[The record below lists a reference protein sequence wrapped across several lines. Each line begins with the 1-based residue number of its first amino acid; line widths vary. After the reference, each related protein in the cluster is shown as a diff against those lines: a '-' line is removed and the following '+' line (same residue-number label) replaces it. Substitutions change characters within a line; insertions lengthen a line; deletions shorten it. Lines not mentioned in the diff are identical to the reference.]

1 MKILR
6 NAILGI
12 AAATL
17 CAPAFEAHAVIDN
30 PITIA
35 VIKVY
40 DKELQSNPKNYM
52 VWFRR
57 ANEYYRH
64 NEYDKAL
71 NDVNNALKYVP
82 TSDTDLRFQA
92 YMLRASIYERTHKL
106 HEALSDLNSAVTLDP
121 ESYAAV
127 YLRANI
133 EYELGDYSAA
143 RTDYAR
149 LQRFNSR
156 SLEAV
161 LGLARCAVKENNL
174 SAANDY
180 LQQAVEFA
188 PTNPKVYVRRASV
201 RKMLGDD
208 NGAVDDLILALS
220 LQSDDKD
227 AVAAL
232 VEYGNTNYAATITA
246 LTNAMQLAP
255 DNALYRYLRAMIAE
269 AHYNYRA
276 AADDFSYI
284 LDNKLYNYHGI
295 NASLARCLYGL
306 GRYDEALAQ
315 IDNAL
320 GQVDNVAEYY
330 VLRSR
335 ILRALGRGDDAI
347 NSAAKA
353 LAVDRTSVAA
363 LQEMAMNYVDKKSY
377 RQASDLLAE
386 ASMDDVNNP
395 EVYLLRAWLQGSKQG
410 NASNAQTLN
419 SRALDVEGYTAA
431 DVRSLRG
438 FALLN
443 LGREPEADLWME
455 NLTDN
460 VADNDGLIN
469 YYAACYYTL
478 RGNTA
483 KALECA
489 SKSMEK
495 GYSNKHNWLHNNDGQ
510 INVSALRSNPEFIK
524 LVEKY

>member
-1 MKILR
+1 M
-6 NAILGI
+6 
-12 AAATL
+12 
-17 CAPAFEAHAVIDN
+17 
-30 PITIA
+30 
-35 VIKVY
+35 
-40 DKELQSNPKNYM
+40 
-52 VWFRR
+52 
-57 ANEYYRH
+57 
-64 NEYDKAL
+64 
-71 NDVNNALKYVP
+71 
-82 TSDTDLRFQA
+82 
-92 YMLRASIYERTHKL
+92 
-106 HEALSDLNSAVTLDP
+106 
-121 ESYAAV
+121 
-127 YLRANI
+127 
-133 EYELGDYSAA
+133 
-143 RTDYAR
+143 
-149 LQRFNSR
+149 
-156 SLEAV
+156 
-161 LGLARCAVKENNL
+161 
-174 SAANDY
+174 
-180 LQQAVEFA
+180 QQAVEFA

-201 RKMLGDD
+201 RKMIGDD

-419 SRALDVEGYTAA
+419 SRALDVEGLHGCRCT
-431 DVRSLRG
+431 LRC
-438 FALLN
+438 
-443 LGREPEADLWME
+443 ADLLCSISAANPRPTCGWKTSPTMWPTT
-455 NLTDN
+455 TDSSTTTPP
-460 VADNDGLIN
+460 ATTHC
-469 YYAACYYTL
+469 AAIPPRL
-478 RGNTA
+478 WSVHQSRWKRATA
-483 KALECA
+483 TSTTGCTTTTA
-489 SKSMEK
+489 
-495 GYSNKHNWLHNNDGQ
+495 
-510 INVSALRSNPEFIK
+510 R
-524 LVEKY
+524 